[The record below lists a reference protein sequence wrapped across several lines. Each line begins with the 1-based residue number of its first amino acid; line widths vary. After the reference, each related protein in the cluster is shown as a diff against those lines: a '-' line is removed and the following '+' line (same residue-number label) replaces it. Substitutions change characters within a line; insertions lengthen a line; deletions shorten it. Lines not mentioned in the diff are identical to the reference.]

1 MVVTAAEADVLAR
14 LRAGD
19 QAAFRDLV
27 RKNHAA
33 MVRFATGFVPSTA
46 VAEEVVQDTWIAVIR
61 GIGGFEGRSTL
72 RTWMF
77 RILANQA
84 RTRGVRERRTVPASS
99 LTDELAD
106 AEQQPSVAVE
116 RFAGPAGRGVWAQ
129 PPARWS
135 DQPEERLLIGATFER
150 FAETVTTLPENQRRV
165 LVLRDVEGWTSEEV
179 CELLELSE
187 VNQRV
192 LLHRA
197 RSRLRATL
205 EQELG
210 GPR

>member
-1 MVVTAAEADVLAR
+1 MVVTAADADVVAR

-27 RKNHAA
+27 TRNHAA
-33 MVRFATGFVPSTA
+33 MVRFASGYVPSTA
-46 VAEEVVQDTWIAVIR
+46 VAEEVTQDTWIAVIR
-61 GIGGFEGRSTL
+61 GIDGFEGRSSL
-72 RTWMF
+72 RTWIF

-84 RTRGVRERRTVPASS
+84 RTRGARERRTVPASS
-99 LTDELAD
+99 LTDELAE
-106 AEQQPSVAVE
+106 AEQPSVSVE
-116 RFAGPAGRGVWAQ
+116 RFAGPPGRGMWAQ

-135 DQPEERLLIGATFER
+135 DQPEERLLVSATFER
-150 FAETVTTLPENQRRV
+150 FAETVSTLPENQRRV

-197 RSRLRATL
+197 RSKLRALL
-205 EQELG
+205 EGELG
-210 GPR
+210 GGR

>member
-1 MVVTAAEADVLAR
+1 MVVSAAEADVVAL

-19 QAAFRDLV
+19 QAAFRALV
-27 RKNHAA
+27 VRNHAA
-33 MVRFATGFVPSTA
+33 MVRFASGFVPSPA

-61 GIGGFEGRSTL
+61 GVDGFEGRSTL
-72 RTWMF
+72 RTWIF

-84 RTRGVRERRTVPASS
+84 RTRGARERRTVPASS
-99 LTDELAD
+99 LTDEM
-106 AEQQPSVAVE
+106 AEAEQPSVSVE
-116 RFAGPAGRGVWAQ
+116 RFAGPPGRGMWAQ

-135 DQPEERLLIGATFER
+135 DQPEERLLVSATFER
-150 FAETVTTLPENQRRV
+150 FAETVSTLPENQRRV

-197 RSRLRATL
+197 RTKLRGAL
-205 EQELG
+205 EQEFG
-210 GPR
+210 GAS